1 MWYGCFCL
9 FVCIGGVVRLCML
22 MLDEIGIVA
31 CFYPWGAIL
40 WLLGVVGCLL
50 NRRHLILMLMCVEL
64 MLLGACI
71 LFLGLAGTIDN
82 LGGQVFTLF
91 ILTVAAAESSVGL
104 AILIAHYR
112 KRATIAVQAL
122 SLLKG

>member
-1 MWYGCFCL
+1 M
-9 FVCIGGVVRLCML
+9 
-22 MLDEIGIVA
+22 
-31 CFYPWGAIL
+31 IL

-112 KRATIAVQAL
+112 KRATIAKTHWLTSPWFFCCCFCCCFVTKPEIVTKVA
-122 SLLKG
+122 SNKKN